1 MAKKEV
7 KKGNTKNSTKNS
19 NVEKKINTPKKNTNI
34 KKEDISK
41 KEKPEV
47 KELKE
52 EKIVEKKEEVKKE
65 VVKKESKFDKKI
77 LYIIGGVLIIIVL
90 IFVIV
95 KCVNNPKA
103 KTTKSVKEMGEAFY
117 TEYYYKELSKGKS
130 NKELSNILSK
140 FKDKGIKIS
149 INNLSLYKSGVYKEK
164 IESMKKDFKC
174 DGKNTKVIIYPKSPY
189 GKNDYKIETELQCKF

>member
-1 MAKKEV
+1 MAKKGV
-7 KKGNTKNSTKNS
+7 KKGNTKSSTKKN
-19 NVEKKINTPKKNTNI
+19 NVEKKINAPKNNTNN

-41 KEKPEV
+41 KEKLEV

-52 EKIVEKKEEVKKE
+52 EKIVEKKEEIN
-65 VVKKESKFDKKI
+65 KESKFDKKI

-103 KTTKSVKEMGEAFY
+103 KTTKSVKEMGKAFY
-117 TEYYYKELSKGKS
+117 TEYYYKELSNGKS
-130 NKELSNILSK
+130 KKELSDILSK

-149 INNLSLYKSGVYKEK
+149 INNLSLYKSGIYKER
-164 IESMKKDFKC
+164 IESMRKDFKC
-174 DGKNTKVIIYPKSPY
+174 DGKNTKAIIYPKSPY
-189 GKNDYKIETELQCKF
+189 GKNDYKIDIELQCKF

>member
-1 MAKKEV
+1 MAKKGV
-7 KKGNTKNSTKNS
+7 KKGNTKSSTKKN
-19 NVEKKINTPKKNTNI
+19 NVEKKINAPKNNTNN

-41 KEKPEV
+41 KEKLEV
-47 KELKE
+47 NELKE
-52 EKIVEKKEEVKKE
+52 EKIVEKKEEIN
-65 VVKKESKFDKKI
+65 KESKFDKKI

-103 KTTKSVKEMGEAFY
+103 KTTKSVKEMGKAFY
-117 TEYYYKELSKGKS
+117 TEYYYKELSNGKS
-130 NKELSNILSK
+130 KKELSDILSK

-149 INNLSLYKSGVYKEK
+149 INNLSLYKSGIYKDR
-164 IESMKKDFKC
+164 IESIKKDFKC

-189 GKNDYKIETELQCKF
+189 GKNDYKIDIELQCKF

>member
-7 KKGNTKNSTKNS
+7 KKGNTKSSTKNS
-19 NVEKKINTPKKNTNI
+19 NVEKKINTPKKNTNN

-41 KEKPEV
+41 KEKTEV
-47 KELKE
+47 KE
-52 EKIVEKKEEVKKE
+52 EKIVEKKEE
-65 VVKKESKFDKKI
+65 VKKESKFDKKI

-164 IESMKKDFKC
+164 IESMRKDFKC

-189 GKNDYKIETELQCKF
+189 GKNDYKIETELHCKF